1 MSKRSKACEITPE
14 VRRAV
19 EERDGHRCIFCGRS
33 GRGEAH
39 FIGRA
44 HGGLGVEENI
54 LTVCRYCHHELDN
67 GLDRAYY
74 VAKAEN
80 YLRDHYP
87 DWDANKLVY
96 IKSEL

>member
-1 MSKRSKACEITPE
+1 MSRRSEACAITPE

-19 EERDGHRCIFCGRS
+19 EERDSHRCIFCGRS

-44 HGGLGVEENI
+44 HGGLGVEQNI
-54 LTVCRYCHHELDN
+54 LTVCRACHHELDN
-67 GLDRAYY
+67 GKDRVYY

-87 DWDANKLVY
+87 DWDANKLIY
-96 IKSEL
+96 SKWS

>member
-1 MSKRSKACEITPE
+1 MSRRSEACEITPA

-54 LTVCRYCHHELDN
+54 LTVCRYCHNEMDN
-67 GLDRAYY
+67 GKDRVYY
-74 VAKAEN
+74 VAKAES

-87 DWDANKLVY
+87 DWDARELVY